1 MILYV
6 VKVLKAQQSLIS
18 QIFLIFF
25 KGGVLYRIWYD
36 VRVPKSKRRKRYM
49 SNMQQGKKQTYQWRN
64 TCMFSQDGGI
74 SKAREWQ
81 ITI

>member
-25 KGGVLYRIWYD
+25 KRGIPYCTLYD
-36 VRVPKSKRRKRYM
+36 VRISKSKRRRRDM
-49 SNMQQGKKQTYQWRN
+49 SCMQQGKRQTHVRRDA
-64 TCMFSQDGGI
+64 CMFSQEKGI
-74 SKAREWQ
+74 PKTRE
-81 ITI
+81 